1 MPMFYDAL
9 IKHYGHTPV
18 TAWRYAFY
26 LPGALHLFMG
36 LAVMLFGQD
45 MPEGR
50 TAAVRKADNRCV
62 GGVGGGVG
70 SALFLSR
77 PPTRLPLLHHH
88 PCPPSHHHP
97 PPPPPLPIF
106 SSSVGG
112 DVGWPAWRAAILN
125 YRTWILTAVY
135 GATFGV
141 EIAVDNVLSK
151 YFQNHFSL
159 SQTLGGGI
167 AAVSGLLN
175 AVSRPSGGVVS
186 DLASAQFGH
195 RARITWL
202 FTTAFC
208 GGLFMLLFGVLPG
221 LPTAVALMVL
231 YSFAYEQACGAT
243 YALVPFVSNR
253 SPGLVS
259 GFVSAGGTAGAAIWN
274 GFVFRSQ
281 TQQGYR
287 NMGII
292 MMCVSMLVF
301 LVEWPAWGGM
311 LRGPRSGATEE
322 DYYRSEFTPE
332 EQASGMHSRAMKFAH
347 ESSVHGG
354 SQHGGSRFGS
364 RKSSK
369 ANLAAMAPATDGV
382 DDSARGGRPDS
393 AKV

>member
-1 MPMFYDAL
+1 MEEKRGGTGWLHFFFC
-9 IKHYGHTPV
+9 
-18 TAWRYAFY
+18 RRF
-26 LPGALHLFMG
+26 LPTG
-36 LAVMLFGQD
+36 
-45 MPEGR
+45 
-50 TAAVRKADNRCV
+50 
-62 GGVGGGVG
+62 
-70 SALFLSR
+70 
-77 PPTRLPLLHHH
+77 
-88 PCPPSHHHP
+88 P
-97 PPPPPLPIF
+97 PPPPPLLS

-125 YRTWILTAVY
+125 YRTWILTIVY

-151 YFQNHFSL
+151 YFQNHFNL

-175 AVSRPSGGVVS
+175 VVSRPSGGVVS

-195 RARITWL
+195 RARVHWL
-202 FTTAFC
+202 FATTFF

-221 LPTAVALMVL
+221 LPVAIALMVL

-281 TQQGYR
+281 KQDGYR
-287 NMGII
+287 NMVRQTRRKKRGGWKKKRGGGVLLGRRPPLTRASFSPFLNLQGII
-292 MMCVSMLVF
+292 MLVVSTLCF
-301 LVEWPAWGGM
+301 LLEWPAWGGM
-311 LRGPRSGATEE
+311 LRGPRPGATEE
-322 DYYRSEFTPE
+322 DYYRSEYTTE
-332 EQASGMHSRAMKFAH
+332 EQATGMHARAMKFAH

-369 ANLAAMAPATDGV
+369 ANLAAMVPAGTV

>member
-1 MPMFYDAL
+1 M
-9 IKHYGHTPV
+9 
-18 TAWRYAFY
+18 
-26 LPGALHLFMG
+26 
-36 LAVMLFGQD
+36 
-45 MPEGR
+45 
-50 TAAVRKADNRCV
+50 
-62 GGVGGGVG
+62 GGGGERVVFV
-70 SALFLSR
+70 AAA
-77 PPTRLPLLHHH
+77 TRLPLLTTTTTTTITPHFH
-88 PCPPSHHHP
+88 
-97 PPPPPLPIF
+97 F

-125 YRTWILTAVY
+125 YRTWILTLVY

-175 AVSRPSGGVVS
+175 IVSRPSGGVVS

-202 FTTAFC
+202 FATAFL
-208 GGLFMLLFGVLPG
+208 GGLFMLLFGILPG
-221 LPTAVALMVL
+221 LPTAIALMVL

-292 MMCVSMLVF
+292 MMCVSMLCF

-311 LRGPRSGATEE
+311 LRGPRAGATEE
-322 DYYRSEFTPE
+322 AYYRSEFTPE